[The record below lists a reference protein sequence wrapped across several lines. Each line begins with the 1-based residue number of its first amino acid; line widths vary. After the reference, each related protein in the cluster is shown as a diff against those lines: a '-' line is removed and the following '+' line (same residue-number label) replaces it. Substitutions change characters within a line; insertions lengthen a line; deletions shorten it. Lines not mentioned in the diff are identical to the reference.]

1 MSAKVASVMQTR
13 PAKWQKINTSH
24 GTFKGKIE
32 LKKYSRE
39 EYDSKSMVQHQQLY
53 KLQKKA
59 RLIKGKKT
67 PESSR
72 ALEARVAVLEV
83 KAVNHSNEC
92 LFVGEKPKAD
102 KRDNSALDRKENGTR
117 QRTLDGQ
124 GSQPSELRNSH
135 LKPLSTIWIT
145 VAHASV
151 ASSKPEVELD

>member
-1 MSAKVASVMQTR
+1 MSAKVESVMHTR
-13 PAKWQKINTSH
+13 PAKWQKINTSP

-72 ALEARVAVLEV
+72 ALETRVAALEA
-83 KAVNHSNEC
+83 KTDNSSNEI
-92 LFVGEKPKAD
+92 LFPYEKPKVNN
-102 KRDNSALDRKENGTR
+102 RNNPVLGRKGNGTR
-117 QRTLDGQ
+117 Q
-124 GSQPSELRNSH
+124 SH
-135 LKPLSTIWIT
+135 ADT
-145 VAHASV
+145 
-151 ASSKPEVELD
+151 